1 VKAHFAERISWVFFA
16 EQYPYSFFH
25 AIKAVFGESQ
35 RGENQP
41 TTLFT

>member
-1 VKAHFAERISWVFFA
+1 VEQYPFA
-16 EQYPYSFFH
+16 EQYPYSFLH
-25 AIKAVFGESQ
+25 GNEAVFGDLQ